1 MSAGAESS
9 MAIDQFSILN
19 FAMPLDHATGE
30 ATLMGVPNKTQRV
43 QGLVTIMLMISIWEI
58 RFDILLTGPLMLGV
72 PK

>member
-1 MSAGAESS
+1 
-9 MAIDQFSILN
+9 
-19 FAMPLDHATGE
+19 MPLDHATGE

-43 QGLVTIMLMISIWEI
+43 QGLVEIMLMISIWEI